1 MNNKSINF
9 EYDDPLIMKINNLVN
24 LKSLEVWLKMA
35 STTEI
40 W

>member
-24 LKSLEVWLKMA
+24 LKSLEV
-35 STTEI
+35 
-40 W
+40 